1 MGVAEQVA
9 DPRVGGEHLLG
20 ALDLL
25 EAITHRPAWHAQAR
39 CRGYGPEAFFDRP
52 EAGVAVCA
60 RCIVR
65 AECEE
70 AGGAQE
76 GVWGGFTQAQRKRRR
91 RARRL
96 AAA

>member
-1 MGVAEQVA
+1 MGVAELVTHPQA
-9 DPRVGGEHLLG
+9 GGEDLLG
-20 ALDLL
+20 ALELL
-25 EAITHRPAWHAQAR
+25 EAITHRPAWHARAR

-52 EAGVAVCA
+52 EAGVAVCQ
-60 RCIVR
+60 RCTVR